1 MASPSPD
8 LLAVER
14 AVRALDPEPVLLRGT
29 DPAALAA
36 QVAAAPPG
44 AVVGALGVLDL
55 LDHLAPLLDA
65 LRAAAEAGATVVLT
79 VPNTPYTGVGRAWSE
94 GAVEELRSLLPAGH
108 RLLHAVPLAGA
119 ALVEPGEEAAFA
131 GLEARVRSGAVAS
144 TAVLAFGPR
153 AGELATVAAVAA
165 VDLAA
170 ERAERRRLEADNA
183 FLTARVAELEAAS
196 GGRPGA
202 APADGVPLAA
212 RVPA

>member
-44 AVVGALGVLDL
+44 AMVGALGVLDL

-65 LRAAAEAGATVVLT
+65 LRAAADAGATVVLT
-79 VPNTPYTGVGRAWSE
+79 VPNTPYTGIGRAWSE

-131 GLEARVRSGAVAS
+131 GLEARVRAGAVGS
-144 TAVLAFGPR
+144 TAVLVFGPR
-153 AGELATVAAVAA
+153 AGELATTAAVASA
-165 VDLAA
+165 DLAA
-170 ERAERRRLEADNA
+170 ERAERRRREADTA
-183 FLTARVAELEAAS
+183 VLTARVAELEAA
-196 GGRPGA
+196 P
-202 APADGVPLAA
+202 
-212 RVPA
+212 VPA

>member
-1 MASPSPD
+1 MAPPHPD
-8 LLAVER
+8 LAAVEQ
-14 AVRALDPEPVLLRGT
+14 ALRALDPEPVLLSGT
-29 DPAALAA
+29 DPAALAE
-36 QVAAAPPG
+36 QVRQAPPG
-44 AVVGALGVLDL
+44 ATVGALGVLDL

-65 LRAAAEAGATVVLT
+65 LRGAAQAGATVVLT

-131 GLEARVRSGAVAS
+131 GLEARVRLAAVAS

-153 AGELATVAAVAA
+153 AGELAGTAAVEA

-183 FLTARVAELEAAS
+183 FLTARVAELEAA
-196 GGRPGA
+196 P
-202 APADGVPLAA
+202 
-212 RVPA
+212 VPA

>member
-1 MASPSPD
+1 MAPPHPD
-8 LLAVER
+8 LAAVEQ
-14 AVRALDPEPVLLRGT
+14 ALRALDPEPVLLTGT
-29 DPAALAA
+29 DPAALAG
-36 QVAAAPPG
+36 QVAAAPAG
-44 AVVGALGVLDL
+44 AVIGALGVLDL

-65 LRAAAEAGATVVLT
+65 LRGAAQAGATVVLT

-108 RLLHAVPLAGA
+108 RLLHAVALAGA

-131 GLEARVRSGAVAS
+131 GLEARVRLAAVAS

-153 AGELATVAAVAA
+153 AGELAGTAAVEAA
-165 VDLAA
+165 ALAA

-183 FLTARVAELEAAS
+183 FLAARVEELE
-196 GGRPGA
+196 
-202 APADGVPLAA
+202 A